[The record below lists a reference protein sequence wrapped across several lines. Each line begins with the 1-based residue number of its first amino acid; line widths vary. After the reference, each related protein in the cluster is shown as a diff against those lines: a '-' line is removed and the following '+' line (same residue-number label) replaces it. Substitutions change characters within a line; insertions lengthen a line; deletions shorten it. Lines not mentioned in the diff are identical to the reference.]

1 MEDKNACEFQLHL
14 VVTIITSLY
23 SSGYFVPGRQLPFI
37 RLLLPSVSK
46 FTRLCNKQIFW
57 TMEKE

>member
-23 SSGYFVPGRQLPFI
+23 SSGYFVPGRQLLFI
-37 RLLLPSVSK
+37 RLLLTSVSK

-57 TMEKE
+57 TMEKK